1 MGQGTTG
8 GDRLRAD
15 DPVRLLDD
23 ADVDPW
29 IATLLQAREPNKVP
43 AGVKQR
49 VRLSLGSHARH
60 APLFLR
66 PAVALVVLVG
76 FGAFASAALGPWKGW
91 IGRTYH
97 RLIPAQRTAVA
108 VAEPA
113 ERAPTRHAP
122 APAPAAS
129 VAPALEPPPPIASV
143 PITPAARPAARPPV
157 AARPHHLAP
166 PPAATPEETQAVLQG
181 MRALRVDR
189 DPVRARA
196 LLAAY
201 LDRNPNGA
209 LAEEALV
216 LSIEAAVAH
225 HDADAQ
231 ALGARYLRRY
241 PGGPFRTLALETQR

>member
-1 MGQGTTG
+1 MRRGANG

-23 ADVDPW
+23 AGLDPW
-29 IATLLQAREPNKVP
+29 IADLLQARLPDKVP
-43 AGVKQR
+43 AGLKQR
-49 VRLSLGSHARH
+49 VRLSLGSHGRR

-76 FGAFASAALGPWKGW
+76 FGAFASAAIGPWKGW
-91 IGRTYH
+91 IGRTYR
-97 RLIPAQRTAVA
+97 RLVPAQSTAVA
-108 VAEPA
+108 VTETP
-113 ERAPTRHAP
+113 ERAHTRHAP
-122 APAPAAS
+122 PPAAAAP
-129 VAPALEPPPPIASV
+129 VAPALEPPPPTV
-143 PITPAARPAARPPV
+143 PAPVAAARPTARPAI
-157 AARPHHLAP
+157 AAHARHPSP

-181 MRALRVDR
+181 MRALRVER

-209 LAEEALV
+209 LAEEALA

-225 HDADAQ
+225 RDADTK

-241 PGGPFRTLALETQR
+241 PGGPFRMLALETQR